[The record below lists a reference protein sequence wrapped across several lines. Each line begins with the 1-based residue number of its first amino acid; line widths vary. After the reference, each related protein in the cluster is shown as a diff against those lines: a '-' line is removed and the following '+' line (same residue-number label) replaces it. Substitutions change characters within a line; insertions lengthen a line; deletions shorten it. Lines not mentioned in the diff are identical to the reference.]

1 MEGDSVNAARMD
13 VDNPSS
19 LPGGS
24 LLKFFLIT
32 FAITWSYWGLVLAVP
47 VPPQSPFR
55 GVLVLGGVFSPGLT
69 ALLLTALTRGR
80 TGTRALLRPV
90 LQWQVAAR
98 WYVFAVTY
106 IVFIKLAVALVFR
119 LVTGAWPRFGTEP
132 LYIIPFAILLSTP
145 FQSGEEIGW
154 RGYALPRLAA
164 RFGLASASVLL
175 GVIWALWHLPLFF
188 VADADTYHQ
197 PFFVYLV
204 QVTALSVAIAWL
216 WQRTGGSLLLTML
229 MHAAVNNSKD
239 IVPSATLGGTR
250 TFGLHASL
258 TAWLTVALLCLCAA
272 YMLFKM
278 RGTKSQEFGPG
289 TAEAASW
296 PSRDSA

>member
-1 MEGDSVNAARMD
+1 MEGDSGSAARVD

-24 LLKFFLIT
+24 VLKFFLIT
-32 FAITWSYWGLVLAVP
+32 FAITWSCWGLVLAVP
-47 VPPQSPFR
+47 VPAQNPFR
-55 GVLVLGGVFSPGLT
+55 GVLVLAGVFSPGLT
-69 ALLLTALTRGR
+69 AILLTALTRGSAG
-80 TGTRALLRPV
+80 TGALLRPV
-90 LQWQVAAR
+90 LQWQVAGR

-106 IVFIKLAVALVFR
+106 IVFIKLAVALIYR
-119 LVTGAWPRFGTEP
+119 LMAGAWPRFDTTP

-175 GVIWALWHLPLFF
+175 GVVWALWHLPLFF

-204 QVTALSVAIAWL
+204 QVTAISVAIAWL
-216 WQRTGGSLLLTML
+216 WQRTDGSLLLTML
-229 MHAAVNNSKD
+229 LHAAVNNSKD
-239 IVPSATLGGTR
+239 IVPSATPGGTR
-250 TFGLHASL
+250 TFGLSASL

-272 YMLFKM
+272 CMLFQM
-278 RGTKSQEFGPG
+278 RRTKSQELKPG

-296 PSRDSA
+296 PPGG

>member
-1 MEGDSVNAARMD
+1 MEADSVNAARMD
-13 VDNPSS
+13 VNSPTSQ
-19 LPGGS
+19 PGGS
-24 LLKFFLIT
+24 VLKFFLIT
-32 FAITWSYWGLVLAVP
+32 FAITWSCWGLVVAVP
-47 VPPQSPFR
+47 VPAQSPFR
-55 GVLVLGGVFSPGLT
+55 GVLVLAGVFAPGLT
-69 ALLLTALTRGR
+69 ALLLTALARGGA
-80 TGTRALLRPV
+80 GTRTLLGRM
-90 LQWQVAAR
+90 LQWQVAGR
-98 WYVFAVTY
+98 WYVFAITY
-106 IVFIKLAVALVFR
+106 IVFIKLAVALIYR

-145 FQSGEEIGW
+145 FQAGEEIGW

-175 GVIWALWHLPLFF
+175 GVIWAVWHLPLFF

-197 PFFVYLV
+197 PFFVYLL

-239 IVPSATLGGTR
+239 IVPSATPGGTR
-250 TFGLHASL
+250 TFGLSASL

-272 YMLFKM
+272 YMLFQM
-278 RGTKSQEFGPG
+278 RRTKSQEFRPG
-289 TAEAASW
+289 TAEAASR
-296 PSRDSA
+296 SSGV